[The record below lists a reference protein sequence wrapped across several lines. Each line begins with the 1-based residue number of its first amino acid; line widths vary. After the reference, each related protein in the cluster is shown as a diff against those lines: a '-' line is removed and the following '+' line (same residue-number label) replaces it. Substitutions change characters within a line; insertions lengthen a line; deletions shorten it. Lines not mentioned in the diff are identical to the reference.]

1 MCVSSKIGGVGSNII
16 NIEAHGFPMIDR
28 GEGNQNQNQERK
40 QPRRA
45 CGVYLSPPQ
54 NRSP

>member
-28 GEGNQNQNQERK
+28 GEGNQNQERR

>member
-1 MCVSSKIGGVGSNII
+1 MLKDMCVSSKIGGVGSNII

-28 GEGNQNQNQERK
+28 GEGNQNQERR

-45 CGVYLSPPQ
+45 LWCLP
-54 NRSP
+54 